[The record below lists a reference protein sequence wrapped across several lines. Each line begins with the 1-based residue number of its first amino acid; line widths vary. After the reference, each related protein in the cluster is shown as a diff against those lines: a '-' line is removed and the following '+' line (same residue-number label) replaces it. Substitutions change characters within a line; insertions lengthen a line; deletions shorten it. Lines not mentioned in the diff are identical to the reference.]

1 MSDKFRSAD
10 KVMFIV
16 FPLIVL
22 ERIVE
27 ITTVLVALASVFEC
41 ATGQSTGE
49 SNPRHCQSLLGTP
62 ESGLS

>member
-49 SNPRHCQSLLGTP
+49 SNPRHC
-62 ESGLS
+62 